1 MVSRVPVCRQSDSAL
16 RVFGARGCRVYGLS
30 PTTGGAGLSYY
41 KIMRTRFDAIATVI
55 GVIAILSAV
64 IVFGVLSYRAPDPR
78 QIYDPSRSGDPL
90 PRGFR
95 QLLARDA
102 IRPIYDPEFVTAE
115 ATPWRDDTLII
126 GIAQDDEAKAYPVSF
141 LNGREMVIDRIAGIP
156 VLVTW

>member
-1 MVSRVPVCRQSDSAL
+1 
-16 RVFGARGCRVYGLS
+16 
-30 PTTGGAGLSYY
+30 
-41 KIMRTRFDAIATVI
+41 MRNRFDTVATVL
-55 GVIAILSAV
+55 GVIGILSAV
-64 IVFGVLSYRAPDPR
+64 VVFGLVSAAAPDPR

-102 IRPIYDPEFVTAE
+102 IRPIYEPEFVSAE
-115 ATPWRDDTLII
+115 ATPWRDDTIVI
-126 GIAQDDEAKAYPVSF
+126 GIEQDGEAKAYPVSF